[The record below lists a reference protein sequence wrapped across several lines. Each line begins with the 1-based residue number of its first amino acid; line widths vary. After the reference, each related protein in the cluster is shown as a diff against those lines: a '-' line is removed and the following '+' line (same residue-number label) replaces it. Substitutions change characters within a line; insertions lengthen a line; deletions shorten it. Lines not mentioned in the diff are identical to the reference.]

1 MHLQHIG
8 QRTHQLA
15 QVISIILSKL
25 EAPHALFAGMACKP
39 LLAELRAA
47 PLAFRLPSGAAALT
61 SSEAPAYFN
70 DLTHALTKYLPGGG
84 LSGMLMRQGWVY
96 CMG

>member
-1 MHLQHIG
+1 
-8 QRTHQLA
+8 
-15 QVISIILSKL
+15 
-25 EAPHALFAGMACKP
+25 MACKP

-61 SSEAPAYFN
+61 SSEAPAYFR

-84 LSGMLMRQGWVY
+84 LSDMPMRQGSGKLRGVRARVRVRDFSA
-96 CMG
+96 